1 MWIAND
7 GKAMAR
13 YFTQSQYNKLD
24 DELKAQCKLIENE
37 PKQQNTKRERKGF
50 ER

>member
-37 PKQQNTKRERKGF
+37 QNNKRERKGF